1 MSSSSAPSPASSASS
16 SSPSSP
22 LRYKRIFLT
31 LSGEASAGGTE
42 FGLDPATFTRLAQE
56 IRQVHDT
63 GVQVGIVI
71 GGGNIVRGASLSE
84 CGVDRVT
91 GDQAGMLATLINC
104 LVMQDALEKQGVYT
118 RLMSAVNVT
127 EVAEPFIRRRALRHL
142 EKGRVVLFAAG
153 TGNPYFTTDS
163 AATLRAI
170 ETRCDILMKA
180 TNVDGVYDK
189 DPHKFKDAVRYET
202 LTYTETINRQLK
214 VMDTSAIALCRENDM
229 PIMVFDLNTAGNLV
243 RAARGERI
251 GTLVTR
257 GEE

>member
-1 MSSSSAPSPASSASS
+1 MSAPSA
-16 SSPSSP
+16 SP
-22 LRYKRIFLT
+22 LRYKRVLLK
-31 LSGEASAGGTE
+31 LSGEAFAGGQE
-42 FGLDPATFTRLAQE
+42 FGLDPATFTRIAQE
-56 IRQVHDT
+56 VRQVHET
-63 GVQVGIVI
+63 GVQMGLVI

-104 LVMQDALEKQGVYT
+104 LCMQDALEKQGVIT
-118 RLMSAVNVT
+118 RLMSAVTVT

-189 DPHKFKDAVRYET
+189 DPKRHADAVRFDT
-202 LTYTETINRQLK
+202 LSYTEVINRQLK

-229 PIMVFDLNTAGNLV
+229 PIMVFDLNAPGNLM
-243 RAARGERI
+243 RAARGEPI
-251 GTLVTR
+251 GTLVNR
-257 GEE
+257 GEV

>member
-1 MSSSSAPSPASSASS
+1 MSANPT
-16 SSPSSP
+16 SP
-22 LRYKRIFLT
+22 LRYKRILLK
-31 LSGEASAGGTE
+31 LSGEAFAGGTE
-42 FGLDPATFTRLAQE
+42 FGLDPDTFTRLAKE
-56 IRQVHDT
+56 VREVHEM
-63 GVQVGIVI
+63 GVQIGIVI

-118 RLMSAVNVT
+118 RLMSAVTVT
-127 EVAEPFIRRRALRHL
+127 EVAEPFIRRRAMRHL

-189 DPHKFKDAVRYET
+189 DPKKHTDAVRYDS

-251 GTLVTR
+251 GTLVT
-257 GEE
+257 GDAGVA

>member
-1 MSSSSAPSPASSASS
+1 MSNSSAPSPASASS
-16 SSPSSP
+16 SVPASP
-22 LRYKRIFLT
+22 LRYKRILLK
-31 LSGEASAGGTE
+31 LSGEAFAGGSD

-56 IRQVHDT
+56 IRQVHET

-84 CGVDRVT
+84 CGVDRAT
-91 GDQAGMLATLINC
+91 GDQAGMRATLINC
-104 LVMQDALEKQGVYT
+104 LCMHDALEKHGVLP

-189 DPHKFKDAVRYET
+189 DPKKHKDAVRFET
-202 LTYTETINRQLK
+202 LSYTE
-214 VMDTSAIALCRENDM
+214 
-229 PIMVFDLNTAGNLV
+229 
-243 RAARGERI
+243 
-251 GTLVTR
+251 
-257 GEE
+257 